1 MCQCHGSSE
10 MTITQGWPISQ
21 WVWQVKESS
30 LLNGHKCRAWVK
42 MTGYGD
48 GSIWMKTFWAEQ
60 KLQKKH
66 KKTINRCIPINNTYS
81 KEFEKIYIKSSITLF
96 LLNSIHIYLDY
107 IRCDIR
113 STDITVLSLFVNKQQ
128 MYVNGN
134 NQSLFI

>member
-1 MCQCHGSSE
+1 MNENILSG
-10 MTITQGWPISQ
+10 TKTP
-21 WVWQVKESS
+21 KE
-30 LLNGHKCRAWVK
+30 
-42 MTGYGD
+42 T
-48 GSIWMKTFWAEQ
+48 
-60 KLQKKH
+60 

-81 KEFEKIYIKSSITLF
+81 KEFEKIYQIFHNTF
-96 LLNSIHIYLDY
+96 VLNSIHIYLDY